1 MIRSKKNRKRNPIA
15 GKKNPLYL
23 RLYSVNI
30 STEVG
35 NYWEM
40 YYVDGKEFDLH
51 VVQVRFNV
59 TLEEHELH
67 FEHMQLKLK
76 AFEWD
81 DLQLSL
87 WTKDRDL
94 EVVVEI

>member
-1 MIRSKKNRKRNPIA
+1 MKANEWEVANDQKQEKQKKKSYSW
-15 GKKNPLYL
+15 KKNPLYL
-23 RLYSVNI
+23 KLYSLNI

-59 TLEEHELH
+59 TLGEHELH

-76 AFEWD
+76 
-81 DLQLSL
+81 
-87 WTKDRDL
+87 
-94 EVVVEI
+94 